1 MNNYLGIFL
10 RRSAQIAVGALI
22 CIVVPAIAVD
32 LGKPAPDFELP
43 SARNENIKLSGY
55 KGKVV
60 YLDFWASWCVPCR
73 ETFPFMNQL
82 REKFANAGL
91 EIVAVNIDT
100 KRPDADKFL
109 AQIPAEFT
117 ILFDAKRA
125 VAKNYELK
133 GLPTTF
139 LIDRDGNVVSTHL
152 GFQKDRAGELEAH
165 IAKALAN
172 SPQK

>member
-1 MNNYLGIFL
+1 MTLPF
-10 RRSAQIAVGALI
+10 SAIGKLLISLAVSCSFTAF
-22 CIVVPAIAVD
+22 AVD
-32 LGKPAPDFELP
+32 LGKAAPDFDLP
-43 SARNENIKLSGY
+43 NAQQESIKLSTF

-82 REKFANAGL
+82 REKFAKDGL

-125 VAKNYELK
+125 VAKTYELK

-139 LIDRDGNVVSTHL
+139 LIDRDGNLVSTHL
-152 GFQKDRAGELEAH
+152 GFQKDRAGELEAN
-165 IAKALAN
+165 IVKALAK
-172 SPQK
+172 SLQK

>member
-1 MNNYLGIFL
+1 MKNYYTNIRVRFAVIALGFFFAS
-10 RRSAQIAVGALI
+10 SAL
-22 CIVVPAIAVD
+22 AVD
-32 LGKPAPDFELP
+32 VGKPAPDFELP
-43 SARNENIKLSGY
+43 SLQQENIKLSGY

-60 YLDFWASWCVPCR
+60 YLDFWASWCAPCR

-82 REKFANAGL
+82 REKFAKDGL

-125 VAKNYELK
+125 IAKIYELK

-139 LIDRDGNVVSTHL
+139 LIDRDGNLVSTHL
-152 GFQKDRAGELEAH
+152 GFQKDRIGELEGH